1 MTPEDWELDKELLL
15 SQSSILLY
23 RLARK
28 KLATLSGTGAALF
41 PGRWNRSG
49 EKALYTSVEQGTTVL
64 ERLVHTPKDEI
75 PSDLAMMRIRISGV
89 WARSPSGL
97 DDSRTGGRFLAL
109 SSLTEGRAAF
119 RRLAGLAGSE
129 SHPFAIAVPSVIV
142 PVWNVVLYPAETGFS
157 DHVTLEGVEPF
168 EFDPRLFPDTA
179 ALER

>member
-1 MTPEDWELDKELLL
+1 MTPENWELDKKVLF

-28 KLATLSGTGAALF
+28 KLATLSGTGAAIF
-41 PGRWNRSG
+41 PGRWNQTG

-64 ERLVHTPKDEI
+64 ERLVHTPKDAI
-75 PSDLAMMRIRISGV
+75 PSDLAIMRIRITGA
-89 WARSPSGL
+89 WSPSPIGVR
-97 DDSRTGGRFLAL
+97 DAQTGAEFWAL
-109 SSLTEGRAAF
+109 PSLSQARQVLQRIAN
-119 RRLAGLAGSE
+119 LAGSGFR
-129 SHPFAIAVPSVIV
+129 PFAIALPSVIV

-168 EFDPRLFPDTA
+168 EFDARLFPDDA

>member
-1 MTPEDWELDKELLL
+1 MTPEDWELDKELLF

-41 PGRWNRSG
+41 PGRWNGLG

-75 PSDLAMMRIRISGV
+75 PSDLAMMRIRITGAWS
-89 WARSPSGL
+89 RL
-97 DDSRTGGRFLAL
+97 QNERNDSRTGGKFWALPSLAQAR
-109 SSLTEGRAAF
+109 TAF
-119 RRLAGLAGSE
+119 PLLAGLAGSRN
-129 SHPFAIAVPSVIV
+129 HPFAIAVPSVIV

-157 DHVTLEGVEPF
+157 DHVTLESIDPF
-168 EFDPRLFPDTA
+168 MFDSRLFPDDA
-179 ALER
+179 AVER